1 MVGGEAVAVA
11 ARIRTHVERGER
23 VSIPSL
29 LGPGQ
34 TMRPLV
40 PVTSESCNAIGARSR
55 PVPLDLVELPTEDRA
70 MALRAERQADL
81 ARALESGSERAIQIA
96 RHFLAWAD
104 VLVAAVREGRSTA
117 TMEVQAIRIND
128 IVFTAIA
135 AEVFSSTTR
144 AIREASPA
152 THTIALGYS
161 DGVLCYLPPRDAY
174 PQGGWDVGDRYRI
187 PDLVFQSYLLPVA
200 LDPGSEERVRDA
212 VQGLVDELWA
222 EPHDPVDT
230 AVVDHRLV

>member
-1 MVGGEAVAVA
+1 MRSSPG
-11 ARIRTHVERGER
+11 
-23 VSIPSL
+23 VSAP
-29 LGPGQ
+29 
-34 TMRPLV
+34 
-40 PVTSESCNAIGARSR
+40 
-55 PVPLDLVELPTEDRA
+55 
-70 MALRAERQADL
+70 
-81 ARALESGSERAIQIA
+81 IQIA

-104 VLVAAVREGRSTA
+104 VLVAAVHEGRSTA

-174 PQGGWDVGDRYRI
+174 PPGGWDVGDRYRI

-212 VQGLVDELWA
+212 VQALVEELWG

-230 AVVDHRLV
+230 AVADHRLV